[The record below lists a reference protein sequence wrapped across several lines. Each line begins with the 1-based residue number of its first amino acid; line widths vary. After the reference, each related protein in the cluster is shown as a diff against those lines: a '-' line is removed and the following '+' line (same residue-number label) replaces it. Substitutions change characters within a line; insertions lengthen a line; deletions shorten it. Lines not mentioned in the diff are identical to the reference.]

1 MEEKNPLLQVV
12 DLSVDF
18 RLNRKTALHA
28 VRNVSFDLYRGETL
42 GIVGE
47 SGCGKSVTCMSIL
60 QLNPASRTRY
70 PSGQILFEG
79 RDLLHMKQKQLRP
92 IRGNE
97 IAMVFQEPMTAMNP
111 LFTIGDQLME
121 ALRDDERE
129 IVSLHALTGLKHREI
144 AALMDLALPTVLSKY
159 NRALKKMRA
168 SLEGGKNG

>member
-18 RLNRKTALHA
+18 RLDRKTSLHA
-28 VRNVSFDLYRGETL
+28 VRHVSFDLYKGETL

-60 QLNPASRTRY
+60 QLNPARRTRY
-70 PSGQILFEG
+70 PSGQILFDG
-79 RDLLHMKQKQLRP
+79 KDLLHMTPKQLRP

-111 LFTIGDQLME
+111 LFPIGDQLME
-121 ALRDDERE
+121 ALRVHNPRMEKSEAYER
-129 IVSLHALTGLKHREI
+129 
-144 AALMDLALPTVLSKY
+144 
-159 NRALKKMRA
+159 
-168 SLEGGKNG
+168 SLEAVRRVKIPNPERIHVRDRKSVV